1 MPENKPA
8 YDLFVLIDPEV
19 PDERRAGMVEEI
31 KKRISSG
38 DGLLKGDVD
47 WGTRRLAYEIDH
59 RSDAYY
65 HLFQFEASSD
75 LLKTLDRSLAI
86 DDGVLRHR
94 IMRLPKGAPD
104 EPPKAPP
111 ARQAEPAREGKHGRR
126 AAAAPVGDES
136 GTPPEEGESATPA
149 PRGDESAKPAPRGDE
164 SATPAPSSDES
175 ATPAPAENEA
185 SAGAPAGDE
194 SKSPPPTG
202 GESPASTSSSP
213 GADEPATSDN

>member
-75 LLKTLDRSLAI
+75 LLRTLDRSLAI

-104 EPPKAPP
+104 EPPKPPP
-111 ARQAEPAREGKHGRR
+111 ARQAEPARESKHGRR

-136 GTPPEEGESATPA
+136 GTPPEGGESAT
-149 PRGDESAKPAPRGDE
+149 SAPRGDE
-164 SATPAPSSDES
+164 SATPAPSGDES

-194 SKSPPPTG
+194 SASPPPTG
-202 GESPASTSSSP
+202 DESASPASTSSAP

>member
-104 EPPKAPP
+104 EPPKPPP

-126 AAAAPVGDES
+126 AAAAPVGDEP

-149 PRGDESAKPAPRGDE
+149 PRGDESA
-164 SATPAPSSDES
+164 TPTPSGDES

-185 SAGAPAGDE
+185 SAGAPAGGE
-194 SKSPPPTG
+194 SASPPPTG
-202 GESPASTSSSP
+202 DESASPASTSSAP